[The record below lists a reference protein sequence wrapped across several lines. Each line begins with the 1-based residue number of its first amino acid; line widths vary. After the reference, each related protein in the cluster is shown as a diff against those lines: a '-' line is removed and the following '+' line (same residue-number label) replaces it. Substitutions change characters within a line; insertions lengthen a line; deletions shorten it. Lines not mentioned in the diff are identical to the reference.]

1 MNPNSSSPNPRRVP
15 RAVVFDLGKV
25 LLDFDYRI
33 AARTLAPLS
42 RLAADEFKR
51 VVDQSPLLHRY
62 ESAEIGTSE
71 FFAEVGRLTG
81 YHGSLAEFRA
91 AFGDIF
97 SEIPPMVA
105 LQRQLCERGVPTFIF
120 SNTNEIAIGHVRSR
134 FPFFAHFTGYV
145 YSHEVG
151 CMKPAPKIYEAIE
164 AITGLGGADLL
175 YLDDRAENIEAGAAR
190 GWQTILHHD
199 PAITVPAVWE
209 LLGVGR

>member
-1 MNPNSSSPNPRRVP
+1 MNKHPSTPP

-33 AARTLAPLS
+33 AARTLAAKS
-42 RLAADEFKR
+42 RFEAEEFKR

-62 ESAEIGTSE
+62 ESAAITTAE
-71 FFAEVGRLTG
+71 FFAEVAQLTG
-81 YHGSLAEFRA
+81 YHGTVAEFRA

-97 SEIPPMVA
+97 SEIPAMLA
-105 LQRQLCERGVPTFIF
+105 LHRELRVRDIPTFIF
-120 SNTNEIAIGHVRSR
+120 SNTNEIAVGHIQER
-134 FPFFAHFTGYV
+134 FPFFANFTGYV

-164 AITGLGGADLL
+164 TLTSLTGADLL
-175 YLDDRAENIEAGAAR
+175 YLDDRAENIAAGAAR

-199 PAITVPAVWE
+199 PAVTVPAVWQK
-209 LLGVGR
+209 LKTD